1 MQPGSNHVA
10 RIEVQSAQLVIEL
23 TNAKSIGSKRSRSRN
38 MLKVSWRKT
47 PLRRR
52 REILAPGSVP
62 RQDAR
67 AIRSENRALLVTSI
81 ARGRRWLDELITDPT
96 AKAESIAT
104 RALPRRGNFAASYR
118 RIGDSARPVDLAGC
132 VSAGRQS
139 RIGSDASRPLEASGV
154 VDRRKEAKSRYGADA
169 RCCHEPSDLTIVA
182 G

>member
-38 MLKVSWRKT
+38 MLKVSWHKT

-52 REILAPGSVP
+52 REILVPGSVP
-62 RQDAR
+62 PQDAR

-104 RALPRRGNFAASYR
+104 RAASER
-118 RIGDSARPVDLAGC
+118 
-132 VSAGRQS
+132 
-139 RIGSDASRPLEASGV
+139 
-154 VDRRKEAKSRYGADA
+154 
-169 RCCHEPSDLTIVA
+169 
-182 G
+182 